1 MNLSTKLMLGA
12 GFGTLAAIPI
22 AIGAANTAASII
34 GDRPGREA
42 MEVYKAS
49 LATHSRD
56 YLKQIARN
64 TNAIALN
71 HTGADQI
78 ARRDQE
84 EAFRR
89 AMMTGVGRK
98 STTGN
103 PYIFGRAYP
112 DGSPYSAY
120 GVTP

>member
-1 MNLSTKLMLGA
+1 MNLRTKIMLGSGLGA
-12 GFGTLAAIPI
+12 LSLVPL
-22 AIGAANTAASII
+22 AIGAVNTAASIV

-49 LATHSRD
+49 LNTDSRN
-56 YLKQIARN
+56 YLKQIVSN
-64 TNAIALN
+64 TNAIALRS
-71 HTGADQI
+71 TGADQI

-98 STTGN
+98 SANGN
-103 PYIFGRAYP
+103 PYTFGRSYA

-120 GVTP
+120 GVSP